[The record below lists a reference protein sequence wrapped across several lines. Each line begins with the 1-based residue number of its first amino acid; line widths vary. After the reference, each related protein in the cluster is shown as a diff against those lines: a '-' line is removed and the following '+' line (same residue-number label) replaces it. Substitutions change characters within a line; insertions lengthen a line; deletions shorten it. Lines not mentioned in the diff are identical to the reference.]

1 MLCKETY
8 SPKEFESIDLS
19 TLLFGKY
26 ICVSVV
32 LFVQILTP
40 NLKTSLKNLGRN
52 NCFVEPILSILLA
65 IFEEK
70 RKQLFYEMQKK
81 FQYMEPHS
89 IK

>member
-8 SPKEFESIDLS
+8 TPKEFESIDLS

-26 ICVSVV
+26 TCVSVV

-52 NCFVEPILSILLA
+52 NCFVESFLSILLA

-70 RKQLFYEMQKK
+70 RKQLFYEMQKS
-81 FQYMEPHS
+81 FNIWSP
-89 IK
+89 IA